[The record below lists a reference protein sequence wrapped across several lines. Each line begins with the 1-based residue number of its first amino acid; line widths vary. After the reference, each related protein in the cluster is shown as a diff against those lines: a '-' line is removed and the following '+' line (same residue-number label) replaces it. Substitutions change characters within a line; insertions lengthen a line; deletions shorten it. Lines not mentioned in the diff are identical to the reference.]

1 MFMNKLLLLAVL
13 VVAAAVSSLA
23 LSESGY
29 RLLKKIPISG
39 DGPWDYVNADVLNRK
54 IYVSHGSQLE
64 VIDADS
70 LELVGKI
77 PAPETDHSGTS
88 ASMPVHGVAIA
99 WELGRGFT
107 SNGRASSMTIF
118 DLKTLKIL
126 GEVKVGESPDGILY
140 DPASRRA
147 FTFSN
152 HTKGATAVD
161 GATGKLVGSIDLGG
175 KPEAAA
181 ADGKGH
187 VFVNIEDRDV
197 VVRFDSRRL
206 LAKVRWKLDP
216 CHEPASMAIDNERKR
231 IFVGCRNK
239 MMAVLNA
246 DNGKIVATLPIGGN
260 TDAAAYDF
268 VSRLVFFSNGDGTL
282 TVIQQESA
290 DRYKVVDNLKTE
302 PNART
307 MALDTKTHRI
317 FLSLADRGPLPHN
330 PASPRRAAPKLF
342 PAAFACWYWGRNRR
356 NRLLRGN

>member
-1 MFMNKLLLLAVL
+1 MKKLLLLAAL
-13 VVAAAVSSLA
+13 VVTAAVSTLA

-29 RLLKKIPISG
+29 RLLKKIPIAS
-39 DGPWDYVNADVLNRK
+39 DGQWDYVNADVVNRK
-54 IYVSHGSQLE
+54 IYVSHGSQME

-77 PAPETDHSGTS
+77 PAPEVDHSNTS
-88 ASMPVHGVAIA
+88 TSQPVHGVAIA

-126 GEVKVGESPDGILY
+126 GEEKVGESPDGILY

-161 GATGKLVGSIDLGG
+161 GATGKAVGSIDLGG
-175 KPEAAA
+175 KPEAAT

-187 VFVNIEDRDV
+187 IFVNIEDRDV
-197 VVRFDSRRL
+197 VVRFDSHKL
-206 LAKVRWKLDP
+206 IASGRWKLDP
-216 CHEPASMAIDNERKR
+216 CHEPTSMAMDHERKR

-239 MMAVLNA
+239 LMAVLNA
-246 DNGKIVATLPIGGN
+246 DNGKIVTTLPIGGN
-260 TDAAAYDF
+260 TDSAAYDPLP
-268 VSRLVFFSNGDGTL
+268 RLVFFSNGDGTL

-290 DRYKVVDNLKTE
+290 DRYKVLENLKTE

-317 FLSLADRGPLPHN
+317 FLSAADRAPLPP
-330 PASPRRAAPKLF
+330 PAQPGQPAPRRAEILPGSFRVLVLGKE
-342 PAAFACWYWGRNRR
+342 
-356 NRLLRGN
+356 